1 MTEET
6 AADSVVANVLP
17 ALVVLFIVGMSSSMV
32 IGSAISNGGWD
43 EDLAEQECLIHIISK

>member
-17 ALVVLFIVGMSSSMV
+17 ALVVLFIVGDV
-32 IGSAISNGGWD
+32 IVNGNWFGHLEWR
-43 EDLAEQECLIHIISK
+43 LG